1 MAKLDFSIENGTA
14 NDRYIYLDGY
24 QELIVR
30 NEGDATL
37 VVDGA
42 LQLAKKEAFEFTNNT
57 GYPLQGVKEIN
68 FKNDGSSKSFTIVK
82 SFVV

>member
-1 MAKLDFSIENGTA
+1 MAKLDFSIENKTA
-14 NDRYIYLDGY
+14 NDRYIHLDGC

-37 VVDGA
+37 VIDGA
-42 LQLAKKEAFEFTNNT
+42 LQLTKKEAFEFTNNT
-57 GYPLQGVKEIN
+57 GYPLQGQKEVN
-68 FKNDGSSKSFTIVK
+68 FKNDGTTKSFTVVK